1 MPPTN
6 ATGKKTDARTSAI
19 ATTGPDT
26 CSMALSVA
34 SRGDNP
40 ASMWLSTASTTTIA
54 SSTTRPIARTRPK
67 SDSVLIENPN
77 NGNSTK
83 VPTNETGTAH
93 NGINVARQLCRKMNT
108 TMTTST
114 SASNN
119 VLTMSFNPSVTER
132 V

>member
-1 MPPTN
+1 MPGMKTVGTNTVASTN
-6 ATGKKTDARTSAI
+6 AMPTSGPEISSI
-19 ATTGPDT
+19 AFKE
-26 CSMALSVA
+26 ALFGS
-34 SRGDNP
+34 SPSSIWR
-40 ASMWLSTASTTTIA
+40 STASTTTIA
-54 SSTTRPIARTRPK
+54 SSTTSPIASTSPK
-67 SDSVLIENPN
+67 SESVLVENPN
-77 NGNSTK
+77 NGNSTN

-93 NGINVARQLCRKMNT
+93 SGISVARQLCRKMNT